1 MNDFS
6 LFLAINNKQKAKMI
20 SYSLLICIIMQ
31 TAVCLVVVATWQ
43 NLCFHVARGSVNP
56 YSLVE
61 LKTENCS
68 LHLTSREILTEPVR
82 GSKELHAW
90 FRNCNVSVIPK
101 FHKEHCV
108 FNLLLLLCM
117 NLESRVGAR
126 GDDTDSLCS
135 ALFFVFLTPKGFCPK
150 SINSRSHVAEACQSF
165 SLCPPN
171 SGLERLTY

>member
-31 TAVCLVVVATWQ
+31 TAVCLVVAATWQ
-43 NLCFHVARGSVNP
+43 NLCFHVARRSVNP

-108 FNLLLLLCM
+108 FTPVALH
-117 NLESRVGAR
+117 EFRKQSRSKR
-126 GDDTDSLCS
+126 WWHRFTLFSPF
-135 ALFFVFLTPKGFCPK
+135 FFVFLTPKGFCPK
-150 SINSRSHVAEACQSF
+150 SINSRSRVAEACQSF